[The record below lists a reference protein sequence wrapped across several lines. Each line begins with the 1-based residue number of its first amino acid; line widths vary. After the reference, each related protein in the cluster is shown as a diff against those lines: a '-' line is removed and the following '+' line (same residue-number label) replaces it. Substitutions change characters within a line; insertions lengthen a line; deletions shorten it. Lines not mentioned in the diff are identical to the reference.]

1 MYEERKGGKEIMFD
15 GILEDF
21 DWDEFLGY
29 PEYLDDAIDT
39 FFERF

>member
-1 MYEERKGGKEIMFD
+1 MFD

-29 PEYLDDAIDT
+29 SKYLDDAIDT

>member
-1 MYEERKGGKEIMFD
+1 MFD

-29 PEYLDDAIDT
+29 PEYLDYAIDT